1 MLKKLIS
8 SLLFCAVAL
17 VTVAPPTVFAQALT
31 PPATSVSEPNL
42 PAPPAN
48 SKSDLRKTLDA
59 EVAKVKAGPLTEAD
73 LNRLE
78 KEQQAQQSGAPAKA
92 RWTRRN
98 TVFMTLWI
106 VVMTGVVVVLIKHH
120 CRAPKPCPEID
131 SSDY

>member
-1 MLKKLIS
+1 
-8 SLLFCAVAL
+8 CAVAL
-17 VTVAPPTVFAQALT
+17 VTVAPPTVFAQTLAR
-31 PPATSVSEPNL
+31 PATSVIEPNL

-48 SKSDLRKTLDA
+48 SKSDLKKSLAA
-59 EVAKVKAGPLTEAD
+59 EVAKVKGRPLTEAD
-73 LNRLE
+73 LKRLE
-78 KEQQAQQSGAPAKA
+78 KEQQDQESGSPPKA

-120 CRAPKPCPEID
+120 CRAPKPCAEID